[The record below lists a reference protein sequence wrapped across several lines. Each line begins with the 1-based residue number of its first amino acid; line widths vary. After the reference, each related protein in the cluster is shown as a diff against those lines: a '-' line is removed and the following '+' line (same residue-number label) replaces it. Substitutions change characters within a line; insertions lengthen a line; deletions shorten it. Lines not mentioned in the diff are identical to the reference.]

1 MKLTTVLAPAAIVAA
16 LTLTAAPAQAQ
27 RRDHGNPGGSAGQA
41 SRGQAVQRAPSNDR
55 GRAEAPRQAPAQTY
69 RQSPP
74 VQANRQSP
82 NVGGRAQAWQAPA
95 QTYRQSPSVQAYRQ
109 SPNAGGRAQA
119 WQAPAQANR
128 QYRDAPRA
136 FENRNAPRAVP
147 RAWGN
152 QPRGGV
158 VPPYRSYGYRS
169 DDHRSYGYQPYVYA
183 FRPRLRVGLGIYLG
197 YPVPYPVYDPYAYS
211 APVYGYPG
219 PEPGYPPPGTVT
231 AAPGST
237 AYGAVSLEI
246 SPANATVD
254 VDGNYAGVVAD
265 FSDPS
270 RPLSLVAGRHHVE
283 LQAPGYAPMGFDV
296 DVVAGQVIPYRG
308 ELQP

>member
-1 MKLTTVLAPAAIVAA
+1 MKLTTVLAPAAFVAA
-16 LTLTAAPAQAQ
+16 LMLTAAPAQAQ
-27 RRDHGNPGGSAGQA
+27 RRDHGNSGGSAGQT

-55 GRAEAPRQAPAQTY
+55 GRAQAQRQAPAQAY

-74 VQANRQSP
+74 
-82 NVGGRAQAWQAPA
+82 AQ
-95 QTYRQSPSVQAYRQ
+95 VYRQ

-119 WQAPAQANR
+119 WQGPAQANR

-136 FENRNAPRAVP
+136 FDNRNSGRP
-147 RAWGN
+147 WGY
-152 QPRGGV
+152 QPRGGFV
-158 VPPYRSYGYRS
+158 QPYRSYGYRS
-169 DDHRSYGYQPYVYA
+169 DDHRAYGYQPYAYS
-183 FRPRLRVGLGIYLG
+183 FRPRFRIGLGIYLG
-197 YPVPYPVYDPYAYS
+197 YPVPYPAYDPYAYS

-219 PEPGYPPPGTVT
+219 PEPGYPAPGTVT

-237 AYGAVSLEI
+237 AYGGVSLEI
-246 SPANATVD
+246 SPATATVD

-270 RPLSLVAGRHHVE
+270 RPLSLVAGRHHVQ